1 MNRSWRCRL
10 RLLGGALLLALG
22 AVPGVGQAQVFL
34 ASRPHPEFAIGPLLV
49 VAGVQPD
56 LGPVA
61 VRVSFGLTLPPNAR
75 VEDLHQDIYLLWPAE
90 VASASVPGAA
100 DPELRRYVEE
110 RGFAVV
116 GEGRLAL
123 AVRDRTKLGTPA
135 PSDPLPESAPFV
147 TFYKLGTNP
156 VQSGV
161 GSLVK
166 IGWTPRLTDS
176 SSLLSLSTSLKDLI
190 TPKAA
195 TWLDELFWGRR
206 NVLSLS
212 AGSAGSVALYSIL
225 LDQRDRVIRLARDF
239 SILGVEFADSEHL
252 RIEEISPSS
261 ATRRPSRVRTGA
273 ETVSLALGA
282 GEGLA
287 PQVLTVRFSYF
298 SGLFAWRPIVISLLA
313 LVLGN
318 LMGAFMFTRQ
328 IARLSRRWF
337 HVERR
342 SRAHPSNGAAVPEGA
357 LSRIVPGQ
365 TTRDDVIRCCGLPSE
380 ERTRL
385 ASGGH
390 RTLIY
395 RSSRR
400 VPHPRL
406 RVGWLATVSHWDEEH
421 HEVAIE
427 LVDGRVSDVE
437 TRVRS
442 SRPSA
447 EPGA

>member
-1 MNRSWRCRL
+1 MNRSGRHC
-10 RLLGGALLLALG
+10 LLTRVLTLALCLI
-22 AVPGVGQAQVFL
+22 PGVGWAQVFL

-49 VAGVQPD
+49 AAGVTPD
-56 LGPVA
+56 LAPVT
-61 VRVSFGLTLPPNAR
+61 VRLSFGLTLPPNAR
-75 VEDLHQDIYLLWPAE
+75 AEDLHEDIYLLWPAE
-90 VASASVPGAA
+90 VASGSAPGAA

-110 RGFAVV
+110 RGFAVI

-123 AVRDRTKLGTPA
+123 AIRDRTKLGTPA

-156 VQSGV
+156 AQSGV

-166 IGWTPRLTDS
+166 IRWTPRLIDPS
-176 SSLLSLSTSLKDLI
+176 GLLSLSTLLRDLI

-206 NVLSLS
+206 YVLSLS

-225 LDQRDRVIRLARDF
+225 LDQRDRVIRVARDF

-252 RIEEISPSS
+252 RIEEISPAS
-261 ATRRPSRVRTGA
+261 ATRRPSRVRAGV
-273 ETVSLALGA
+273 ETVGLALGA

-298 SGLFAWRPIVISLLA
+298 SGLFAWRPIVISLIA

-328 IARLSRRWF
+328 VARLFRRWF
-337 HVERR
+337 HVQRH
-342 SRAHPSNGAAVPEGA
+342 SRPYSSNGAVPEGA

-365 TTRDDVIRCCGLPSE
+365 TTRDEVIRCCGLPSE

-385 ASGGH
+385 GSVGR

-395 RSSRR
+395 RSDRR
-400 VPHPRL
+400 VPHRRL

-442 SRPSA
+442 SRPS
-447 EPGA
+447 GG

>member
-1 MNRSWRCRL
+1 MNRTGRQRF
-10 RLLGGALLLALG
+10 LGSVLLLTLG
-22 AVPGVGQAQVFL
+22 AFPGVGEAQVFL

-49 VAGVQPD
+49 VAGVTPD
-56 LGPVA
+56 LAPVM
-61 VRVSFGLTLPPNAR
+61 VRLSFGVTVPPNAH

-90 VASASVPGAA
+90 VAGGSAPGPA
-100 DPELRRYVEE
+100 DRDLRRYVEE
-110 RGFAVV
+110 RGFAVI

-123 AVRDRTKLGTPA
+123 AVRDRSKLGTPA

-156 VQSGV
+156 AQSGV
-161 GSLVK
+161 GTLVR
-166 IGWTPRLTDS
+166 IGWTPHLTDPG
-176 SSLLSLSTSLKDLI
+176 SLLSLSTSLKDLI
-190 TPKAA
+190 TPKPA

-239 SILGVEFADSEHL
+239 SILGVEFADADHL
-252 RIEEISPSS
+252 RIEEISPAS
-261 ATRRPSRVRTGA
+261 ATRRPSRVRMGA

-282 GEGLA
+282 GEGSA

-298 SGLFAWRPIVISLLA
+298 SGRVAWRPILISLLA

-337 HVERR
+337 HFERHR
-342 SRAHPSNGAAVPEGA
+342 RALPSNGAVPEGV
-357 LSRIVPGQ
+357 LSRIVPGS
-365 TTRDDVIRCCGLPSE
+365 TTRAEVIQWCGPPSE

-385 ASGGH
+385 GSGGQ
-390 RTLIY
+390 RTLLY

-400 VPHPRL
+400 VPHSRL
-406 RVGWLATVSHWDEEH
+406 RVGWFATVSRWDEEH

-427 LVDGRVSDVE
+427 LVDGRVRDVE

-442 SRPSA
+442 SRLA
-447 EPGA
+447 VEPD

>member
-1 MNRSWRCRL
+1 MDRSARRRL
-10 RLLGGALLLALG
+10 VGGVLAL
-22 AVPGVGQAQVFL
+22 ALSAIPCVGRAQVFL
-34 ASRPHPEFAIGPLLV
+34 ASRPHPEFAIGPLLI

-75 VEDLHQDIYLLWPAE
+75 VEDMQQDLLLLWPAE
-90 VASASVPGAA
+90 VAGGSARGAA
-100 DPELRRYVEE
+100 DPDLRRYVEE

-123 AVRDRTKLGTPA
+123 AVRDRAKLGTPA

-147 TFYKLGTNP
+147 TFYKVGTNP

-161 GSLVK
+161 GTLVK
-166 IGWTPRLTDS
+166 IVWTPRLVDPNG
-176 SSLLSLSTSLKDLI
+176 LLSLSTTLKDLI
-190 TPKAA
+190 TPRAA

-206 NVLSLS
+206 HVLSLS

-239 SILGVEFADSEHL
+239 SILGAEFADADHL
-252 RIEEISPSS
+252 RIEEISPSG
-261 ATRRPSRVRTGA
+261 ATRRPSRVRAGA
-273 ETVSLALGA
+273 ETVALALGA

-298 SGLFAWRPIVISLLA
+298 TGRVAWRPILVSLLA

-318 LMGAFMFTRQ
+318 LMGAFMFTRE

-342 SRAHPSNGAAVPEGA
+342 DRGRPSSGGAVPEDA
-357 LSRIVPGQ
+357 LSRIVLGE
-365 TTRDDVIRCCGLPSE
+365 TTRAEVIRWCGPPSE
-380 ERTRL
+380 ERARL
-385 ASGGH
+385 GSEGR
-390 RTLIY
+390 RTLLY
-395 RSSRR
+395 WATRR
-400 VPHPRL
+400 VPHRRL
-406 RVGWLATVSHWDEEH
+406 RVGWLATVSRWDEEH

-442 SRPSA
+442 ARQPGEPSA
-447 EPGA
+447 